1 MTNKSTLHWSFWIPW
16 CSYQDTIVDK
26 GRCVQWQFHSKS
38 EQARRTGNQLQNW
51 AKQNTEETKS
61 IARCLIGIFIF
72 FWLFKRWEVS
82 ELEFFNNKKILVEP
96 HLNDRKTK
104 DSKCII
110 RSKFT
115 LQFTTGD
122 HAHGGVGEVGQQT
135 RREQLNIGKEEKNEL
150 IYIDIDNNLDG
161 GRGIV
166 QNLHLER
173 GFDLERGLDQK
184 SRALQQAGEAATVK
198 GGAFLGPYPG
208 SMQQPEMVT

>member
-1 MTNKSTLHWSFWIPW
+1 M
-16 CSYQDTIVDK
+16 
-26 GRCVQWQFHSKS
+26 
-38 EQARRTGNQLQNW
+38 
-51 AKQNTEETKS
+51 
-61 IARCLIGIFIF
+61 
-72 FWLFKRWEVS
+72 
-82 ELEFFNNKKILVEP
+82 
-96 HLNDRKTK
+96 
-104 DSKCII
+104 
-110 RSKFT
+110 
-115 LQFTTGD
+115 
-122 HAHGGVGEVGQQT
+122 GQQT

-208 SMQQPEMVT
+208 SMQQPEIVT